1 MLLLLTMKIAIYIG
15 TEKLRRE
22 ERLESL
28 IDGLEKGGCKVYVLD
43 GKEPLKGDT
52 DMLLSVG
59 GDGTFLSAAMVA
71 AGRDIPVA
79 GVNMGR
85 MGFLSENRAE
95 DFAGAARREALR
107 MKADITSV
115 L

>member
-1 MLLLLTMKIAIYIG
+1 MKIAIYIG
-15 TEKLRRE
+15 TEQLRGE
-22 ERLESL
+22 ERLQSL
-28 IDGLEKGGCKVYVLD
+28 IGELAQGGCDVYVLD
-43 GKEPLKGDT
+43 GKESLKEDT

-85 MGFLSENRAE
+85 MVFL
-95 DFAGAARREALR
+95 
-107 MKADITSV
+107 
-115 L
+115 